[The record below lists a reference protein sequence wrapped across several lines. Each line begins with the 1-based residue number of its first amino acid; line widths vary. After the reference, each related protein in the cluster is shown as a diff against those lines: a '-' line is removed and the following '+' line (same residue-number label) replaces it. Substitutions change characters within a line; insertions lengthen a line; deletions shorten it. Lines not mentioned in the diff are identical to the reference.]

1 MTPAQKKA
9 VSKYR
14 SSQKKQG
21 LVRME
26 LSIPDADRELIRQMA
41 VNLRAGGEIAEKT
54 RQALSAVINPY
65 EGMNLKELI
74 EAAPLGELEL
84 ERSKETWRDIDL

>member
-9 VSKYR
+9 VSEYR
-14 SSQKKQG
+14 NRQKKQG

-26 LSIPDADRELIRQMA
+26 LNIPDADRELIRQTA
-41 VNLRAGGEIAEKT
+41 ANLRAGGEIAEKT
-54 RQALSAVINPY
+54 RLALSAVLNPY

-74 EAAPLGELEL
+74 ESAPLGELEL